1 MPKVTKYPR
10 LRTKVYKGKGGKAY
24 VYYVYDMRKE
34 GKPDIRL
41 GTDHAKALLKWD
53 ELHNQ
58 RPQTI
63 GRLEE
68 AFARWEERELPK
80 YSGDTYAGYFKNL
93 RTIRPV
99 FGQMVWDEVD
109 LPTLRQYLDLRTA
122 KTQGNREM
130 SLLRLIWGK
139 AKLWGMTRCA
149 WPAEGIRGWKN
160 EENARTF
167 EVTPELFR
175 LVYAQADQVLR
186 DSMDMA
192 SATGMRLKDV
202 IEVELPRNGLL
213 KRIASKTQKAK
224 GAIEFD
230 IAESP
235 VLTRL
240 IERRQL
246 VDTLCPHVLVLPDG
260 RPVTYRMISRR
271 WEDARD
277 AAAYRAE
284 VTGNDEL
291 GKRIRA
297 MYLRDMRSFAANL
310 AEDIDEAS
318 KLLDHSNVNVT
329 RKHYRTRATRLKAVR

>member
-1 MPKVTKYPR
+1 
-10 LRTKVYKGKGGKAY
+10 
-24 VYYVYDMRKE
+24 MRKE
-34 GKPDIRL
+34 GKSDIRL
-41 GTDHAKALLKWD
+41 GTDYEKALQKWD

-80 YSGDTYAGYFKNL
+80 YSGDTYTGYLKNL

-99 FGQMVWDEVD
+99 FGQMVWDEIE

-139 AKLWGMTRCA
+139 AKLWGLTRCP

-160 EENARTF
+160 PENARVF

-175 LVYAQADQVLR
+175 AVYAQGDQVLR
-186 DSMDMA
+186 DGMDTA

-202 IEVELPRNGLL
+202 IAVMMPKNGLL
-213 KRIASKTQKAK
+213 KRIANKTQRAK

-230 IAESP
+230 ISQSP
-235 VLTRL
+235 VLTR
-240 IERRQL
+240 IVQRREL
-246 VDTLCPHVLVLPDG
+246 VDTLCPNLLVLPNG
-260 RPVTYRMISRR
+260 RPVTYRMLSRR

-284 VTGNDEL
+284 VTGDEAF
-291 GKRIRA
+291 GKQIRS
-297 MYLRDMRSFAANL
+297 MFLRDMRSFAANL
-310 AEDIDEAS
+310 AEDIGEAS
-318 KLLDHSNVNVT
+318 KLLDHANVNVT